1 MEKLF
6 EYDEACRDCRN
17 NPKAK
22 KPYAPMKRLPTTD
35 TTKKDLAKYAR
46 EKKVPFEC
54 APCKIVQGFLEARK
68 D

>member
-17 NPKAK
+17 NPNAK
-22 KPYAPMKRLPTTD
+22 KPYALMKRLPTTD
-35 TTKKDLAKYAR
+35 ATKKDLAEYAR
-46 EKKVPFEC
+46 ENKVPFEC
-54 APCKIVQGFLEARK
+54 APCKIVQGVLDAFK